1 MKTRIIIVG
10 GGSSGLMAAC
20 TAAEAGAE
28 VTLLEQNPSLGKK
41 LLLTG
46 GGRCNVTNNR
56 PEEEI
61 IRHIPGNG
69 KFLHSSFT
77 QFSQYDIM
85 TFFIERGVALKEE
98 DHGRM
103 FPVTDKARTILEAF
117 IEELKRLQVQI
128 RTNIK
133 VERILIENGQVTGV
147 LLEDGE
153 ILQAD
158 RIILATGGKALP
170 RTGSKGDG
178 YKFAKAAG
186 HTITELYPTEAP
198 ITSDADFIRS
208 SELKGL
214 SLRNVALSI
223 KNQKGKTVVSH
234 QMDMIFTHFGVSG
247 PAALRCSMFVHQTMK
262 RDKTETVTM
271 SLDVLPELS
280 LGAVEQ
286 QLQKLIKAQPEKSVK
301 NGWKDLMPERYL
313 LFGCNQ
319 AAIDPQ
325 KSLKELTPK
334 EIKAFADF
342 CKNFSFEVNGTHPL
356 DKAFVTGGGVS
367 TKEINPKTMESKLTR
382 GLYFCGELIDYNGYT
397 GGYNITGAFVTGHT
411 AGQHAAAQLHE

>member
-1 MKTRIIIVG
+1 
-10 GGSSGLMAAC
+10 
-20 TAAEAGAE
+20 
-28 VTLLEQNPSLGKK
+28 
-41 LLLTG
+41 
-46 GGRCNVTNNR
+46 
-56 PEEEI
+56 
-61 IRHIPGNG
+61 
-69 KFLHSSFT
+69 
-77 QFSQYDIM
+77 
-85 TFFIERGVALKEE
+85 
-98 DHGRM
+98 M

-133 VERILIENGQVTGV
+133 VERILIENGQGYRCPF
-147 LLEDGE
+147 GRM
-153 ILQAD
+153 AKSSR
-158 RIILATGGKALP
+158 RIGSFWQPVERPFRAQDPKAMAISSP
-170 RTGSKGDG
+170 R
-178 YKFAKAAG
+178 AAG

-214 SLRNVALSI
+214 SLRNVAFSI
-223 KNQKGKTVVSH
+223 KNKKGKTVVSH

-313 LFGCNQ
+313 LVRLQPGRYRPAEISEGIDAEGNQSFRRLLQKFLLRSERHASFG
-319 AAIDPQ
+319 
-325 KSLKELTPK
+325 
-334 EIKAFADF
+334 
-342 CKNFSFEVNGTHPL
+342 
-356 DKAFVTGGGVS
+356 
-367 TKEINPKTMESKLTR
+367 
-382 GLYFCGELIDYNGYT
+382 
-397 GGYNITGAFVTGHT
+397 
-411 AGQHAAAQLHE
+411 

>member
-1 MKTRIIIVG
+1 
-10 GGSSGLMAAC
+10 
-20 TAAEAGAE
+20 
-28 VTLLEQNPSLGKK
+28 
-41 LLLTG
+41 
-46 GGRCNVTNNR
+46 
-56 PEEEI
+56 
-61 IRHIPGNG
+61 
-69 KFLHSSFT
+69 
-77 QFSQYDIM
+77 
-85 TFFIERGVALKEE
+85 
-98 DHGRM
+98 
-103 FPVTDKARTILEAF
+103 
-117 IEELKRLQVQI
+117 
-128 RTNIK
+128 
-133 VERILIENGQVTGV
+133 
-147 LLEDGE
+147 
-153 ILQAD
+153 
-158 RIILATGGKALP
+158 
-170 RTGSKGDG
+170 
-178 YKFAKAAG
+178 
-186 HTITELYPTEAP
+186 
-198 ITSDADFIRS
+198 
-208 SELKGL
+208 
-214 SLRNVALSI
+214 
-223 KNQKGKTVVSH
+223 
-234 QMDMIFTHFGVSG
+234 
-247 PAALRCSMFVHQTMK
+247 MK

-411 AGQHAAAQLHE
+411 AGQHAAAGLHT